1 MPANANNTVSA
12 IITDSSNT
20 KTTNTWSFTTANV
33 INTVIPAAYAQS
45 LGTGSTNG
53 FGLTLFKIADSAP
66 VVLTLSNA
74 WRELQGLIIDTNSG
88 TPYLNLATNPVTG
101 SNFYLETN
109 TITYDITGAATGSFT
124 FTNRSAFPYVPAGAL
139 NNNIVLQSLMYMQ
152 LNAGSYH
159 LVVRSDDGF
168 QFTAGPTPA
177 NTNTLLGFF
186 DLGRANTTPSDVYFT
201 VTTNGLYPMS
211 LFYAQESGGGNIE
224 FYSVSN
230 GTPILVNDSTNPN
243 SIKVFAALASSA
255 ANPVTILN
263 PAHSG
268 GVTTFNF
275 VTQSGH
281 THYVEYKNLF
291 TDPSWTALVTIPG
304 NGSNTNVTDGTASGS
319 QRFYRVRTQ

>member
-1 MPANANNTVSA
+1 MAHRGVN
-12 IITDSSNT
+12 
-20 KTTNTWSFTTANV
+20 TTNSWSFTTVNV
-33 INTVIPAAYAQS
+33 VNTAIPAAYAQP

-53 FGLTLFKIADSAP
+53 FGISIFKIADSAP
-66 VVLTLSNA
+66 AVLTLSNA
-74 WRELQGLIIDTNSG
+74 WRELQGLIIDTNSSA
-88 TPYLNLATNPVTG
+88 PYINLATNPATG

-124 FTNRSAFPYVPAGAL
+124 FTNRSPFPYVPAGAV
-139 NNNIVLQSLMYMQ
+139 NNNIVLQALTYLQ

-186 DLGRANTTPSDVYFT
+186 DLGRANTTPSDIYFT

-211 LFYAQESGGGNIE
+211 LFYVQESGGGNIE
-224 FYSVSN
+224 FYSITN
-230 GTPILVNDSTNPN
+230 GTPILVNDPTNPN
-243 SIKVFAALASSA
+243 SIKAFAALASSS
-255 ANPVTILN
+255 ANPVRILS
-263 PAHSG
+263 PAHSA
-268 GVTTFNF
+268 GVTTFSF
-275 VTQSGH
+275 LTQSGH
-281 THYVEYKNLF
+281 THFVEYKNLF
-291 TDPSWTALVTIPG
+291 SDPSWTPLQTIPG